1 MNSGLQQ
8 GRGQRPAGPPR
19 RPDPNREPPRAPAPR
34 QRDAGETVASVVRG
48 CLAVMV
54 GLGLAGVTTLVVLYL
69 LIAMS

>member
-1 MNSGLQQ
+1 
-8 GRGQRPAGPPR
+8 
-19 RPDPNREPPRAPAPR
+19 
-34 QRDAGETVASVVRG
+34 VVRG